1 MFCVVMAQFFISP
14 SKKTTPSL
22 NIVSIMDVQ
31 QQMLGV
37 SFEGYFLNQH
47 GSYDVVGN
55 GYKYTH

>member
-1 MFCVVMAQFFISP
+1 
-14 SKKTTPSL
+14 
-22 NIVSIMDVQ
+22 MDVQ
-31 QQMLGV
+31 QQMLGA